1 MIGLKILHYSRDAFK
16 IMSKPFDS
24 FVKNRVMRKKLQRIA
39 LWDRVFNIC
48 QTFDSDQLLVTLG
61 LFACVSADPG
71 SAPSAGSLAIVGK
84 DRASSGHEVLSG
96 EAVQLLGKPTKHL
109 LLRPATSQKCV
120 D

>member
-1 MIGLKILHYSRDAFK
+1 MLFG
-16 IMSKPFDS
+16 S
-24 FVKNRVMRKKLQRIA
+24 FVKNRVMRRKKNFRKENCT
-39 LWDRVFNIC
+39 WDRLFDIC

-71 SAPSAGSLAIVGK
+71 SAPPAGSLAIMGK
-84 DRASSGHEVLSG
+84 DGASSGHEVLSG

-109 LLRPATSQKCV
+109 LLRPAASQKCV